1 MKSLENGRAQARA
14 FAGEVWVAV
23 LAMAHEHWSGDEIAG
38 WLKPLSIGAAD
49 DAEVV
54 LLARTG
60 YARDR
65 VRADYLEKLQELW
78 SRHDARA
85 RALRVCV
92 QPRDAGPEPQESC
105 AVFDAAVAQD
115 ADATLPGLD
124 ARFTFD
130 RFVKGKANEVA
141 CTVAAR
147 MAGARPPFR
156 LVLIHGR
163 TGVGK
168 THLLQAAA
176 REAAGR
182 GKRVLY
188 LTAEAFLTDFL
199 TSLRDKTI
207 TQFKEQVRGVDL
219 LLVDDIRFIAG
230 KAATCD
236 QFALTINA
244 VISGGGAVMCSAD
257 GPAETLEGFD
267 ERLRC
272 QLKGGVSCRI
282 EEPDFAMRR
291 AIASRFAT
299 DYAEADPSFSLSA
312 EVLDLVAT
320 RLAGPGRTVEG
331 CINKIYAGSALL
343 GRPVTPALVEEAI
356 MDVRRTAE
364 TKRITL
370 DMIQKKASVYFDVTL
385 SDLNSPCRKR
395 AIVRPRQIAMYLCNK
410 MTARSVSEIGRKFG
424 GRDHTTVL
432 NAIRRIEML
441 MEEDERVAKDVE
453 GLRSTL
459 LQ

>member
-1 MKSLENGRAQARA
+1 MKSLENGRAQAHA
-14 FAGEVWVAV
+14 YAGEVWSGV
-23 LAMAHEHWSGDEIAG
+23 LAAAQDLWSGDEIAG
-38 WLKPLSIGAAD
+38 WLRPLAVGAAD
-49 DAEVV
+49 ESEVV

-65 VRADYLEKLQELW
+65 VRAEYLEKLQELW
-78 SRHDARA
+78 MRLDSRA
-85 RALRVCV
+85 RSLRVAV
-92 QPRDAGPEPQESC
+92 QARQSDQDGRDVSAPT
-105 AVFDAAVAQD
+105 AQD
-115 ADATLPGLD
+115 ADADAASLAGLD
-124 ARFTFD
+124 PRFTFD
-130 RFVKGKANEVA
+130 RFIKGKPNEVA

-147 MAGARPPFR
+147 MAGPRPPFR

-199 TSLRDKTI
+199 ASLRDKTI

-219 LLVDDIRFIAG
+219 LLIDDIRFIAG

-257 GPAETLEGFD
+257 GPAETLDGFD

-282 EEPDFAMRR
+282 EEPDFGMRR
-291 AIASRFAT
+291 GIASRFAT
-299 DYAEADPSFSLSA
+299 DYAEADPSFNLPA

-320 RLAGPGRTVEG
+320 RLVGPGRIVEG

-343 GRPVTPALVEEAI
+343 GRPVTSALVEEAI